1 MGGFPPRR
9 KDGGSPRKRAKPPL
23 RDPPKKRSAA
33 ALTSG
38 ARRLPVGASETDT
51 KELQNMN
58 NLTII
63 GFVGGNAE
71 CHLTHNFAELEP

>member
-1 MGGFPPRR
+1 MRIFRYAPYGFRFPH
-9 KDGGSPRKRAKPPL
+9 SL
-23 RDPPKKRSAA
+23 RSRSPKKRSAA